1 MMPCV
6 VMLGPLPPLVGGMA
20 SVVANLCNCALSR
33 YCHLTV
39 INNGKTTP
47 EERPFLT
54 GVKAQIR
61 LLYQL
66 IKTII
71 KQRAKIVHIHTC
83 SGFTFWRDCIHALLA
98 RLFGSRVILHIHGGG
113 FIEFV
118 DSQHYIGKLVI
129 RLALSWVSRVIV
141 LSSSWVSRLKP
152 FAPQAKWCI
161 VPNGVPLPPCT
172 ASIDHLQPTF
182 LFLGNL
188 GERKGA
194 VDLVRAAQIAIQ
206 KGFNGQ
212 ILLAGKETAPG
223 QSNTLERLINELNL
237 QSHVRLI
244 GVISGEAKV
253 NVIKSADCFILP
265 SHAEGL
271 PMAML
276 EAMSYGLPVIS
287 TKVGSIPEVITD
299 GVEGYLIEP
308 GDIES
313 LADRIF
319 RLGQDV
325 ALRKRMGRAA
335 RERIE
340 RYYSLDVVV
349 KRLMQVYKEV
359 LEDSSN

>member
-1 MMPCV
+1 MMPYV

-20 SVVANLCNCALSR
+20 SVMVNLRSSALSR

-47 EERPFLT
+47 EGRPFLT
-54 GVKAQIR
+54 GAKAQIR

-66 IKTII
+66 VKTII

-83 SGFTFWRDCIHALLA
+83 SGFTFWRDCIHALIA

-129 RLALSWVSRVIV
+129 RMALSWVSRVIV

-152 FAPQAKWCI
+152 FAPQAKWRI
-161 VPNGVPLPPCT
+161 VPNGVPIPPCI
-172 ASIDHLQPTF
+172 ASIDQLQPTF

-188 GERKGA
+188 GKQKGA
-194 VDLVRAAQIAIQ
+194 EDLVRAAQIAIR
-206 KGFNGQ
+206 KGFDGQ
-212 ILLAGKETAPG
+212 ILLAGKETTPG

-244 GVISGEAKV
+244 GVISGETKV
-253 NVIKSADCFILP
+253 NVFKSADCFVLP

-287 TKVGSIPEVITD
+287 TKVGSVPEVITD

-325 ALRKRMGRAA
+325 ALRKRMGKAA

-340 RYYSLDVVV
+340 RCYSLDVVV
-349 KRLMQVYKEV
+349 KRLIQVYEEI
-359 LEDSSN
+359 LEDNSN